1 MKCLWTPEV
10 LINVSA
16 DQSLGTPKV
25 LAMSGWKLMTSL
37 TYEVAGTL
45 EVLVSVSAN
54 MWLGLLKY
62 W

>member
-1 MKCLWTPEV
+1 MKCLWTPEI
-10 LINVSA
+10 LVSVSVN
-16 DQSLGTPKV
+16 QWLGTPKV
-25 LAMSGWKLMTSL
+25 LAMSGWELMTSL